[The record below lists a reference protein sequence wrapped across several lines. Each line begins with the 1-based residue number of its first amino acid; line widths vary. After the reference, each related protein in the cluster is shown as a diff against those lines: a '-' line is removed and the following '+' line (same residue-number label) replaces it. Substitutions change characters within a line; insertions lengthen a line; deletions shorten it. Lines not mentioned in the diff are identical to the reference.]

1 MASGGSRF
9 AGTLMVA
16 VDKTQ
21 IGSDLI
27 APSVAREILSVT
39 PWMAPT
45 TRTADKMYITQLE
58 LESDDTDLA
67 PTKIAVYM
75 ASAEDG
81 TTTAASASMIY
92 KTYDLHTP
100 INGGDVIKAYGT
112 NLTDPTADAEI
123 GAGVLI
129 SDVRSNMP
137 QTFWTNPAAMNAYGT
152 GADAYVAGAT
162 YRFNNSI
169 RIVNCYACAGVNGTR
184 TITDSIGGTFKLES
198 ADFRT
203 KLPQIYPYQT
213 LFEND
218 LGAGNNMCPT
228 TLLWNC
234 NIPTEPTV
242 AVTEYLDNEN
252 ISSAGGVSW
261 ISGVGYNKTNRRV

>member
-1 MASGGSRF
+1 MASGGARF

-16 VDKTQ
+16 LDKTQ

-27 APSVAREILSVT
+27 LPSVCKEILSIT

-58 LESDDTDLA
+58 LESDDTDLS
-67 PTKIAVYM
+67 PTKIAVLM
-75 ASAEDG
+75 ASAEDAS
-81 TTTAASASMIY
+81 TTAAAASMIY
-92 KTYDLHTP
+92 KTYDLYNP
-100 INGGDVIKAYGT
+100 VNGGDVIKAYGT
-112 NLTDPTADAEI
+112 NLTDPTADAEM
-123 GAGVLI
+123 GAGVLL
-129 SDVRSNMP
+129 SDRRSGKP

-162 YRFNNSI
+162 YRFNNSL
-169 RIVNCYACAGVNGTR
+169 RLVNCYACAGVNGTR
-184 TITDSIGGTFKLES
+184 TITDSVGGTFKLES
-198 ADFRT
+198 SDFRT
-203 KLPQIYPYQT
+203 KLPQVYVYQT

-218 LGAGNNMCPT
+218 LALGVNKVPT
-228 TLLWNC
+228 TLLWNIDC
-234 NIPTEPTV
+234 PTEPTV

-261 ISGVGYNKTNRRV
+261 ISGVGYNKTNRRL

>member
-16 VDKTQ
+16 TDKTQ
-21 IGSDLI
+21 LGSDLI
-27 APSVAREILSVT
+27 APSVAKEILSVS
-39 PWMAPT
+39 PWMCPT

-75 ASAEDG
+75 ASAEDAS
-81 TTTAASASMIY
+81 TTAASASMIF

-112 NLTDPTADAEI
+112 NLTDPTADGEL
-123 GAGVLI
+123 GAGVLL
-129 SDVRSNMP
+129 SDVRTNMP
-137 QTFWTNPAAMNAYGT
+137 QIFWTNPAAMNAYGT

-169 RIVNCYACAGVNGTR
+169 RIVNAYACAGVNGTR
-184 TITDSIGGTFKLES
+184 TVTDSIGGTFKLES

-203 KLPQIYPYQT
+203 KLPQIYPYQP

-218 LGAGNNMCPT
+218 LAAGNNMCPT
-228 TLLWNC
+228 TLLWNV